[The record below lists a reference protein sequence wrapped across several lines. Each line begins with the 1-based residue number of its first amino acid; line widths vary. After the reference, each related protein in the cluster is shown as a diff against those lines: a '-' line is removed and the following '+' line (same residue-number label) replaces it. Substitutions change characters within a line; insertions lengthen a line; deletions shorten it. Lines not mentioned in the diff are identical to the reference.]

1 MANSNEQAKLATQ
14 VKTGQIRDAN
24 ESFSQPMALETIAK
38 SAKAKR
44 NSSNHYV
51 LREEYLTDALNM
63 MAVDFEKQG
72 HPLPMPIRVSLSK
85 ANAKRTLVDDKKPY
99 AFQNSKTWGA
109 LVTVQK
115 NTVGEFEIFV
125 NNEIEDTQAILA
137 SLYASLILTIVG
149 PTHYADADKKA
160 KFPNGELTFKSDQY
174 DELANK
180 LGILGKYRGNLV
192 SSKTDS
198 LSRIL
203 IKIQDAL
210 GPCPITP
217 ILVDA
222 TMKSGLKQS
231 ATNFKAVCENA
242 LCDARKEKDS
252 KGETDKPF
260 SIANISAF
268 QAGIMEKYG
277 AKLPCPICNPNAD
290 PKGSFLRVFDPK
302 AEAEAKK
309 IATAQKVIADAAKA
323 EADKVTAI
331 AKAEAEEQARADAI
345 AKDKKIRDDA
355 IAQAKAEHAA
365 KLEAEKQAK
374 EAKHAA
380 KIAAKEQATP
390 EPEKAPLAAVVA
402 NNVATTGKGKSANKG
417 KAS

>member
-1 MANSNEQAKLATQ
+1 MANTDEQAKLATQ

-44 NSSNHYV
+44 DSSNHYV

-72 HPLPMPIRVSLSK
+72 YSLPMPIRVSLSK
-85 ANAKRTLVDDKKPY
+85 ANVKRTIADDKKPY

-115 NTVGEFEIFV
+115 NTAQEYEVFI
-125 NNEIEDTQAILA
+125 NNEIEDTQATLA
-137 SLYASLILTIVG
+137 AFYAALVLTIVG
-149 PTHYADADKKA
+149 PTHYTEEDKKA
-160 KFPNGELTFKSDQY
+160 KFPNGELTFKSDKY

-217 ILVDA
+217 ILVDPA
-222 TMKSGLKQS
+222 LKSGLKQES
-231 ATNFKAVCENA
+231 TSRKAVCENA
-242 LCDARKEKDS
+242 LCDALKLGDK
-252 KGETDKPF
+252 KPF
-260 SIANISAF
+260 SIANISSY
-268 QAGIMEKYG
+268 QAGIMEKTG
-277 AKLPCPICNPNAD
+277 AKLPCPICNPHAD
-290 PKGSFLRVFDPK
+290 AKGSFLRVFDPK

-309 IATAQKVIADAAKA
+309 VAAANKVLADKAKHDADLAAAKA
-323 EADKVTAI
+323 KH
-331 AKAEAEEQARADAI
+331 EAEELARAEAI
-345 AKDKKIRDDA
+345 AKDKAIRD
-355 IAQAKAEHAA
+355 AA
-365 KLEAEKQAK
+365 
-374 EAKHAA
+374 
-380 KIAAKEQATP
+380 IAAKEITTP
-390 EPEKAPLAAVVA
+390 EPEKAPLGAVVA
-402 NNVATTGKGKSANKG
+402 NNVAKDHGKGKSANKG